1 MTEELQKQNQQIY
14 DKLRG
19 LDYTPYISLQ
29 AVINTFSLHF
39 NNLLVTPGAQP
50 EALALSQATLHAA
63 IKAVFKIV
71 ADPKNKDECV
81 IWKLKE

>member
-1 MTEELQKQNQQIY
+1 MIDDLQKQNQQIY

-19 LDYTPYISLQ
+19 LDYTPYVSLQ

-50 EALALSQATLHAA
+50 AGLALSQHALHSA

-81 IWKLKE
+81 IWKPKQ